1 MKKREI
7 SMKVT
12 GIILSAGKG
21 KRMNSNISKQ
31 YLMLNGKPLIYYTI
45 KSFEN
50 SNIDDIIIVTG
61 TGDEDYIKNEIVERY
76 NFQKVSKI
84 ATGGKER
91 YNSSYNGILAAQGSD
106 YVLIH
111 DAARPCISSSLI
123 NEIIRDV
130 KQYKACVPGVPV
142 KDTIKI
148 ADENGDVADTPDRN
162 KLWQIQT
169 PQAFDRELILE
180 AYNKMIEKE
189 DYLVTDDSMVFE
201 KYSDIKVR
209 IVNGEYTNIKATTPE
224 DMRIVEE
231 MIKKTE
237 KNEKKC

>member
-7 SMKVT
+7 RMKVT

-50 SNIDDIIIVTG
+50 SNIDDIIVVTG
-61 TGDEDYIKNEIVERY
+61 PGDEDYIKDEIVEKY
-76 NFQKVSKI
+76 KFKKVSKI
-84 ATGGKER
+84 ATGGRER
-91 YNSSYNGILAAQGSD
+91 YNSSYNGILTAQGSD

-123 NEIIRDV
+123 NEIIHDV
-130 KQYKACVPGVPV
+130 KQYKACIPGVPV

-148 ADENGDVADTPDRN
+148 SDENGDVADTPDRN

-201 KYSDIKVR
+201 KYSDIKVH
-209 IVNGEYTNIKATTPE
+209 IVNGEYTNIKVTTPE

-231 MIKKTE
+231 MIK
-237 KNEKKC
+237 